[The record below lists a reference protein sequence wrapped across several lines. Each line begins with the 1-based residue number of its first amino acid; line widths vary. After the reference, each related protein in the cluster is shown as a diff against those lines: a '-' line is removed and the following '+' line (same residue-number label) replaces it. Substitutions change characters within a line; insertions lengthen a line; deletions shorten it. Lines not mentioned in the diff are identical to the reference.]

1 MGNLE
6 EMGKFLE
13 IYHLSRLSQDEIENL
28 NRPISSHEIELVI
41 KKKFRQIQDRM
52 ALQVNCIKRLEK
64 S

>member
-41 KKKFRQIQDRM
+41 KKNF
-52 ALQVNCIKRLEK
+52 IKSRTGWLHRCR
-64 S
+64 SRD